1 MGITQEIYEGDEDI
15 PDGKI
20 QDIIEIG
27 LEWLFE
33 HLQEEDY
40 KRILKDD
47 LEMTDEEMEK
57 YGIELEE
64 SKKIEEGS
72 NYGGLINSGE
82 DQIFGSITNTEVYER
97 LQGIRDYLQD
107 YYEEVKKN
115 SINYQAE
122 PHPEEL
128 KVAASK
134 VREAIEALDRAWEE

>member
-1 MGITQEIYEGDEDI
+1 MKFLNENVSKSIM
-15 PDGKI
+15 KK
-20 QDIIEIG
+20 
-27 LEWLFE
+27 LN
-33 HLQEEDY
+33 
-40 KRILKDD
+40 
-47 LEMTDEEMEK
+47 
-57 YGIELEE
+57 E
-64 SKKIEEGS
+64 SG

-122 PHPEEL
+122 PYPEEL